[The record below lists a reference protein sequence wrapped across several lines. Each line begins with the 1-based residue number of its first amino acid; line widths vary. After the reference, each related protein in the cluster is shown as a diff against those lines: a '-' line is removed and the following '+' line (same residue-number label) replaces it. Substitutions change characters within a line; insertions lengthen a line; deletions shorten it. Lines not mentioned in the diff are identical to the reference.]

1 MTKFLLTIIGDFK
14 RENLLSEVALTLTPI
29 VDSPHLKF
37 QSSHGALI
45 FHFASEV
52 DQEEI
57 HDYIQGSLFGLIDC
71 FILTEYTDKVSVF
84 MTKELKDH
92 LFDLENE
99 SEDVININID
109 MSHVKKNSNFMD
121 EEEEDDDFVAL
132 LLNQVKEKVK
142 KPPLDYILD
151 KITNK
156 GIDSLSPFEKDTLD
170 LYSKN

>member
-14 RENLLSEVALTLTPI
+14 QENLLSEIALTLTPI

-37 QSSHGALI
+37 QSSNGALI

-52 DQEEI
+52 AQEEI
-57 HDYIQGSLFGLIDC
+57 HDYVQGSLFGLIDC
-71 FILTEYTDKVSVF
+71 FILTEYTDKVSVC

-99 SEDVININID
+99 SDGVSININ
-109 MSHVKKNSNFMD
+109 MSHIKNNSDFMED
-121 EEEEDDDFVAL
+121 EEDDDFVAL

-142 KPPLDYILD
+142 KPSLDYILD
-151 KITNK
+151 KIANK
-156 GIDSLSPFEKDTLD
+156 GMDSLSQFEKDTLD
-170 LYSKN
+170 LYSKI

>member
-1 MTKFLLTIIGDFK
+1 MTKFLLTVIGDFK
-14 RENLLSEVALTLTPI
+14 QKELISEVALTLTPI

-52 DQEEI
+52 GQDEI
-57 HDYIQGSLFGLIDC
+57 HDYVQGSLFGLIDC
-71 FILTEYTDKVSVF
+71 FILVEYTDKVSVC

-99 SEDVININID
+99 SDGVSININ
-109 MSHVKKNSNFMD
+109 MSHIKNNSDFMED
-121 EEEEDDDFVAL
+121 DEDDDFVAL

-142 KPPLDYILD
+142 KPSLDYILD
-151 KITNK
+151 KIANK
-156 GIDSLSPFEKDTLD
+156 GMDSLSQFEKDTLD
-170 LYSKN
+170 LYSKI

>member
-14 RENLLSEVALTLTPI
+14 QKDLISEVALTLTPI

-37 QSSHGALI
+37 QSSNGTLI

-52 DQEEI
+52 NQEEI

-71 FILTEYTDKVSVF
+71 FILAEYTDKVSVC

-99 SEDVININID
+99 SDGVSININMNHI
-109 MSHVKKNSNFMD
+109 KNNTDFMED
-121 EEEEDDDFVAL
+121 EEDDDFVAL

-142 KPPLDYILD
+142 KPSLDYILD
-151 KITNK
+151 KIANK
-156 GIDSLSPFEKDTLD
+156 GMDSLSQFEKDTLD
-170 LYSKN
+170 IYSKI

>member
-14 RENLLSEVALTLTPI
+14 QEDILSEIALTLTPI

-37 QSSHGALI
+37 QSSHGTLI

-52 DQEEI
+52 NQEEI
-57 HDYIQGSLFGLIDC
+57 HDYIQGSLFGLIDS
-71 FILTEYTDKVSVF
+71 FILVEYTDKVSVC

-99 SEDVININID
+99 SDGVSININ
-109 MSHVKKNSNFMD
+109 MSHIKNNSDFMED
-121 EEEEDDDFVAL
+121 EEDDDFVAL

-142 KPPLDYILD
+142 KPSLDYILD
-151 KITNK
+151 KIANK
-156 GIDSLSPFEKDTLD
+156 GMDSLSQFEKDTLD
-170 LYSKN
+170 LYSKI

>member
-1 MTKFLLTIIGDFK
+1 MTKFLLTIIGNFNQED
-14 RENLLSEVALTLTPI
+14 LLSEVALTLTPI

-52 DQEEI
+52 AQEEI
-57 HDYIQGSLFGLIDC
+57 HDYVQGSLFGLIDY
-71 FILTEYTDKVSVF
+71 FILVEYTDKVSVC

-99 SEDVININID
+99 SDGVSININ
-109 MSHVKKNSNFMD
+109 MSHIKNNTDFMED
-121 EEEEDDDFVAL
+121 EEDDDFVAL

-142 KPPLDYILD
+142 KPSLDYILD
-151 KITNK
+151 KIANK
-156 GIDSLSPFEKDTLD
+156 GIESLSQFEKDTLD
-170 LYSKN
+170 LYSKI

>member
-14 RENLLSEVALTLTPI
+14 QEDLLSEIALTITPI

-37 QSSHGALI
+37 QSSNGALI

-52 DQEEI
+52 AQEEI
-57 HDYIQGSLFGLIDC
+57 HDYVQGSLFGLIDS
-71 FILTEYTDKVSVF
+71 FILVEYTDKVSVC

-99 SEDVININID
+99 SDGVSININMNHI
-109 MSHVKKNSNFMD
+109 KNNTDFMED
-121 EEEEDDDFVAL
+121 EEDDDFVAL

-142 KPPLDYILD
+142 KPSLDYILD
-151 KITNK
+151 KIANK
-156 GIDSLSPFEKDTLD
+156 GMDSLSQFEKDTLD
-170 LYSKN
+170 LYSKI

>member
-14 RENLLSEVALTLTPI
+14 QEDILSEIALTLTPI

-52 DQEEI
+52 NQEEI
-57 HDYIQGSLFGLIDC
+57 HDYVQGSLFGLIDC
-71 FILTEYTDKVSVF
+71 FILTEYTDKVSVC

-99 SEDVININID
+99 SDGVSININ
-109 MSHVKKNSNFMD
+109 MSHIKNNSDFMED
-121 EEEEDDDFVAL
+121 EEDDDFVAL

-142 KPPLDYILD
+142 KPSLDYILD
-151 KITNK
+151 KIANK
-156 GIDSLSPFEKDTLD
+156 GMDSLSQFEKDTLD
-170 LYSKN
+170 LYSKI

>member
-14 RENLLSEVALTLTPI
+14 QEDILSEIALTLTPI

-52 DQEEI
+52 AQEEI
-57 HDYIQGSLFGLIDC
+57 HDYVQGSLFGLIDC
-71 FILTEYTDKVSVF
+71 FILVEYTDKVSVC

-99 SEDVININID
+99 SDGVMNISLD
-109 MSHVKKNSNFMD
+109 MSHIKNNSDFMED
-121 EEEEDDDFVAL
+121 EEDDDFVAL

-142 KPPLDYILD
+142 KPSLDYILD
-151 KITNK
+151 KIANK
-156 GIDSLSPFEKDTLD
+156 GMDSLSQFEKDTLD
-170 LYSKN
+170 LYSKI

>member
-14 RENLLSEVALTLTPI
+14 QENLLSEIALTLTPI

-52 DQEEI
+52 NQEEI
-57 HDYIQGSLFGLIDC
+57 HDYIQGSLFGLIDS
-71 FILTEYTDKVSVF
+71 FILVEYTDKVSVC

-92 LFDLENE
+92 LFDLEND
-99 SEDVININID
+99 SQDVMNISMD
-109 MSHVKKNSNFMD
+109 MSNIKNNSDFIED
-121 EEEEDDDFVAL
+121 EEDDDFVAL

-142 KPPLDYILD
+142 KPSLDYILD
-151 KITNK
+151 KIANK
-156 GIDSLSPFEKDTLD
+156 GMDSLSQFEKDTLD
-170 LYSKN
+170 LYSKI

>member
-1 MTKFLLTIIGDFK
+1 MTKFLLTIIGNFNQED
-14 RENLLSEVALTLTPI
+14 LLSEVALTLTPI

-52 DQEEI
+52 AQEEI
-57 HDYIQGSLFGLIDC
+57 HDYVQGSLFGLIDY
-71 FILTEYTDKVSVF
+71 FILVEYTDKVSVC

-99 SEDVININID
+99 SDGVSININ
-109 MSHVKKNSNFMD
+109 MSHIKNNTDFMED
-121 EEEEDDDFVAL
+121 EEDDDFVAL

-142 KPPLDYILD
+142 KPSLDYILD
-151 KITNK
+151 KIANK
-156 GIDSLSPFEKDTLD
+156 GMDSLSQFEKDTLD
-170 LYSKN
+170 LYSKI

>member
-14 RENLLSEVALTLTPI
+14 QKDLISEVALTLTPI

-37 QSSHGALI
+37 QSSHGTLI

-52 DQEEI
+52 AQEEI
-57 HDYIQGSLFGLIDC
+57 HDYVQGSLFGLIDC
-71 FILTEYTDKVSVF
+71 FILVEYTDKVSVC

-99 SEDVININID
+99 SDGVMNISLD
-109 MSHVKKNSNFMD
+109 MSHIKNNSDFMED
-121 EEEEDDDFVAL
+121 EEDDDFVAL

-142 KPPLDYILD
+142 KPSLDYILD
-151 KITNK
+151 KIANK
-156 GIDSLSPFEKDTLD
+156 GMDSLSQFEKDTLD
-170 LYSKN
+170 LYSKI

>member
-14 RENLLSEVALTLTPI
+14 QEDLLSEIALTLTPI

-37 QSSHGALI
+37 QSSHGTLI

-52 DQEEI
+52 NQEEI
-57 HDYIQGSLFGLIDC
+57 HDYVQGSLFGLIDC
-71 FILTEYTDKVSVF
+71 FILTEYTDKVSVC

-99 SEDVININID
+99 SDGVSININ
-109 MSHVKKNSNFMD
+109 MSHIKNNSDFMED
-121 EEEEDDDFVAL
+121 DEDDDFVAL

-142 KPPLDYILD
+142 KPSLDYILD
-151 KITNK
+151 KIANK
-156 GIDSLSPFEKDTLD
+156 GMDSLSQFEKDTLD
-170 LYSKN
+170 LYSKI